1 MVRTQSFTRVSLFSV
16 ALLVC
21 IAALLVSSTSAAPT
35 PGKPFAVSKPK
46 GYTHLPKYTT
56 LREPKS
62 MTLRDYLKMP
72 SGNSAWSKFKK

>member
-21 IAALLVSSTSAAPT
+21 IAALLVSSTSVAPT
-35 PGKPFAVSKPK
+35 PGKPK
-46 GYTHLPKYTT
+46 GYTRL
-56 LREPKS
+56 PKS

-72 SGNSAWSKFKK
+72 SGNSAWSKIKNIIKF

>member
-1 MVRTQSFTRVSLFSV
+1 MVRTQSFTRVSLFSI

-46 GYTHLPKYTT
+46 GYTRL
-56 LREPKS
+56 PKS

-72 SGNSAWSKFKK
+72 SGNSAWSKFKNIIKF